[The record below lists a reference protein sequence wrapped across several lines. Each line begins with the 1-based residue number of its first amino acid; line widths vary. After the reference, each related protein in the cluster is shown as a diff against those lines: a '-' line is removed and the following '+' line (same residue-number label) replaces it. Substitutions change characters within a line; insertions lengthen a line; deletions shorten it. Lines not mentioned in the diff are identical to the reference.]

1 MHLSIPALA
10 LLLGANPMI
19 AGTPLIKSTDGGRTW
34 LDIDPGPAHQ
44 GIIQLQ
50 ISGSRLYA
58 LTVTRTEAP
67 PFDQLGDF
75 SVLSSSDGGQTWRT
89 LDLLGVT
96 RGFAAMAVA
105 SSDPETLYVTRGG
118 LGRTIT
124 DGATITLARS
134 TDGGA
139 TVNEI
144 ESAEE
149 ALRPFNTYPA
159 WCSPKPVFLGVH
171 PALAA
176 TLFMAFDCSGD
187 SMDPFHAFILSR
199 DGGLNWFANS
209 SLGWLNTLRG
219 GGARK
224 PDLAVTRLLADP
236 REPSLVYAVN
246 RGSDG
251 KFHFAKSSDEGDSW
265 STPLLRNVASAAL
278 HPRDPAVLL
287 ASKHDGSLWKSNDR
301 AETWQHLGNWL
312 PFDRIVIHPAKDAV
326 ILAQAPAVLH
336 QGINTG
342 EIFKSQD
349 GGATWSVIPTGMD
362 GFSFVFDPA
371 NPDII
376 YGISERRVG
385 VRLRPPYLRNL
396 AGGSTLAPASLFAVY
411 GEDLA
416 GQVTFNGITAD
427 LLFAS
432 RRQING
438 RVPIGL
444 KPGEVVVEVLR
455 EPAGA
460 PAIVDRQPINLSFS
474 PAPVILHDS
483 AGRPNLYHQENGR
496 RITDVDPAFPGELIV
511 LYCTGL
517 GEAQASAFVQFWPME
532 QPSAVQRALFA
543 EPVADQPGVF
553 RVGIEVP
560 ATLRPGSHLLLFWG
574 GRNFARLEVR

>member
-44 GIIQLQ
+44 EIIQLQ
-50 ISGSRLYA
+50 ISGSRLYV

-67 PFDQLGDF
+67 PLDRLGDF
-75 SVLSSSDGGQTWRT
+75 SVLSSSNGGQT
-89 LDLLGVT
+89 
-96 RGFAAMAVA
+96 
-105 SSDPETLYVTRGG
+105 SS
-118 LGRTIT
+118 
-124 DGATITLARS
+124 
-134 TDGGA
+134 DGGA
-139 TVNEI
+139 TVNET

-149 ALRPFNTYPA
+149 ALRPFNRYPA
-159 WCSPKPVFLGVH
+159 WCSPKPVSLGVH

-187 SMDPFHAFILSR
+187 SLDPFHAFVLSR

-209 SLGWLNTLRG
+209 SVGWLNTLPG
-219 GGARK
+219 GGTRK
-224 PDLAVTRLLADP
+224 PDLAVISLLADSG
-236 REPSLVYAVN
+236 EPSLVYAVN

-251 KFHFAKSSDEGDSW
+251 KFHFARSSDEGDSW
-265 STPLLRNVASAAL
+265 SAPLLYNVASAAL
-278 HPRDPAVLL
+278 HPRAPAVLL
-287 ASKHDGSLWKSNDR
+287 ASKHDSTLWKSNDR

-312 PFDRIVIHPAKDAV
+312 PFDRMVFHPAKDAL
-326 ILAQAPAVLH
+326 ILAQAPAILH
-336 QGINTG
+336 QEINTG
-342 EIFKSQD
+342 EIFRSQD

-362 GFSFVFDPA
+362 GFSFVFDPS
-371 NPDII
+371 NPDTI
-376 YGISERRVG
+376 YGISGRRMEI
-385 VRLRPPYLRNL
+385 RLRPPYIRNL
-396 AGGSTLAPASLFAVY
+396 AGGSTLASGSLFSVY

-416 GQVTFNGITAD
+416 GRVTFNGVAAD
-427 LLFAS
+427 LLFVS

-438 RVPIGL
+438 RVPAGL
-444 KPGEVVVEVLR
+444 KPGEIVVEVLQ

-460 PAIVDRQPINLSFS
+460 PAIVDRQSIILRPS

-483 AGRPNLYHQENGR
+483 RGPHLYHADSGR
-496 RITDVDPAFPGELIV
+496 RITESDPASAGEQIV

-517 GEAQASAFVQFWPME
+517 DEAQASAFVQFWPIE
-532 QPSAVQRALFA
+532 QPNAAQQVMFV
-543 EPVADQPGVF
+543 EPVVDQPGVS

-560 ATLRPGSHLLLFWG
+560 ATLKPGSHVLLFWG